1 MALLLLVATGE
12 PTVSRAC
19 EHKTPTVLSW
29 CLCISTICAFFFLCA
44 LQVFVLC
51 CSLHSVHSK
60 HKPRIVPQT
69 EEHFRLGTR
78 FGDRSAVE
86 KHTTEKHIITDNGET
101 HGDKEAGASAYLRS
115 TNNEA
120 CAGMKPL
127 VCSHQKLVLLSAN
140 VRVLEWEACAR
151 VPVLLQVSARVRASD
166 MLSLIVLEY

>member
-1 MALLLLVATGE
+1 MDLLLLVATGE

-29 CLCISTICAFFFLCA
+29 CLCISTICAFFFLCS

-78 FGDRSAVE
+78 FGDRSAAK
-86 KHTTEKHIITDNGET
+86 KHTAEKHIITDIGGT
-101 HGDKEAGASAYLRS
+101 HGDKEDDASAYLRS

-120 CAGMKPL
+120 CAGLGPHSTSL
-127 VCSHQKLVLLSAN
+127 RVSCSLSETNTMYAILRSVKWTTHRNALYDAN
-140 VRVLEWEACAR
+140 A
-151 VPVLLQVSARVRASD
+151 
-166 MLSLIVLEY
+166 